1 MNQSQFVHELIEHL
15 FGEEYEYLSD
25 VDCSYEL
32 ALKYIKDVFRK
43 DDLTGLIHIHTPEE
57 SK

>member
-1 MNQSQFVHELIEHL
+1 MNQSQFVHELMKHL

-32 ALKYIKDVFRK
+32 ALKYIKEKFK
-43 DDLTGLIHIHTPEE
+43 FEE
-57 SK
+57 SQSK